1 MFINIGRGPSVDE
14 QEALLEALKDKRSR
28 GLKGAGLDVFATE
41 PLPLDSELWKL
52 DNHAAIWNDEPEL

>member
-1 MFINIGRGPSVDE
+1 MDE